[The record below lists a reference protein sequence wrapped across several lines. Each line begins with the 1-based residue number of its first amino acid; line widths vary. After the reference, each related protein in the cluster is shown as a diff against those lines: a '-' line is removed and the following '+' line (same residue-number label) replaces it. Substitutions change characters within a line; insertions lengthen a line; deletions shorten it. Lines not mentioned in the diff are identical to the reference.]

1 MLDIKQRIS
10 EILAEIIPAL
20 DSGEIK
26 QMLEYPPN
34 DEMGDVALP
43 CFKLSRILRKSP
55 IQIAEEL
62 AGKIPADPKI
72 AKVEAV
78 SGYLNFFL
86 DKEEFVR
93 DVLSTALNK
102 GNEYGSRDMG
112 KGRNIVIDYSA
123 PNIAKPFHVGHLRST
138 AIGNS
143 LYRIFNFL
151 GYNSIG
157 INHLGDWGT
166 QFGKLIVAYKNWGSK
181 DSIENGS
188 IKELMA
194 IYVKFS

>member
-78 SGYLNFFL
+78 SGYLNF
-86 DKEEFVR
+86 
-93 DVLSTALNK
+93 S
-102 GNEYGSRDMG
+102 
-112 KGRNIVIDYSA
+112 
-123 PNIAKPFHVGHLRST
+123 
-138 AIGNS
+138 
-143 LYRIFNFL
+143 
-151 GYNSIG
+151 
-157 INHLGDWGT
+157 
-166 QFGKLIVAYKNWGSK
+166 
-181 DSIENGS
+181 
-188 IKELMA
+188 
-194 IYVKFS
+194 

>member
-1 MLDIKQRIS
+1 M
-10 EILAEIIPAL
+10 
-20 DSGEIK
+20 
-26 QMLEYPPN
+26 
-34 DEMGDVALP
+34 
-43 CFKLSRILRKSP
+43 FKLSRILRKSP
-55 IQIAEEL
+55 IQIAE
-62 AGKIPADPKI
+62 AGWKNSRRSKI

-181 DSIENGS
+181 DSIE
-188 IKELMA
+188 MA
-194 IYVKFS
+194 ALKT